1 MVRQICFFLFFKY
14 VLLIMLLQL
23 SHFFSPLSPPL
34 PCTILPTST
43 PLPYFMSMGHT
54 YKFFGFSIFCTILTL
69 PLPIFSLHFKNKSPL
84 ISISPLIFFKV
95 MRILEEKFQGKSEF
109 CVKYVFFM
117 PMGHA
122 YKFFGFSMSH
132 SIVNLPLSVL

>member
-23 SHFFSPLSPPL
+23 SHFFSPLYPPL

-54 YKFFGFSIFCTILTL
+54 YKFFGFSISHTILNL
-69 PLPIFSLHFKNKSPL
+69 PQSILYLPCMLLNHCTFPLILPPLSPSQPPTDNPPCDLHFCASVPVL
-84 ISISPLIFFKV
+84 VICL
-95 MRILEEKFQGKSEF
+95 
-109 CVKYVFFM
+109 VFFCFCFRC
-117 PMGHA
+117 GC
-122 YKFFGFSMSH
+122 
-132 SIVNLPLSVL
+132 